1 MMHRTWLWARSSLL
15 LTLTVTVVLGLLVPA
30 RSQDVV
36 TLRFSNWHLVET
48 VWGRSLRE
56 AINIFES
63 RNPGIRIS
71 PEPISYAEK
80 EPRYQIECAARRM
93 PDVVKLHN
101 FSLTLFFELG
111 CAADLT
117 SFIQREGPG
126 FLKTWYDTPMQI
138 MTHKGKIMAMPG
150 DFMSMVVIYNR
161 DLFKAAGLDPDKPP
175 KNWTEFL
182 EYARRL
188 TRDTDGDG
196 RVDQWGFSMPAS
208 KNPGLPLR
216 ILPVVFSFGADFLTP
231 DGRSSAMDS
240 REFREAFTYIV
251 ELATVH
257 RVVPPGVTTFG
268 PGDVRTQMASRRVAM
283 KIGSGW
289 SYPII
294 NDLNP
299 SLKAAETLEAAPVP
313 VGRKQ
318 TTVAWL
324 SGWIMS
330 PHTRNPDAAWK
341 FIKFL
346 SSKDIEKKFFE
357 DNRVISSR
365 RDVNTLPLVRTD
377 KFSRVI
383 VSQLSQARLEPL
395 IKEWPEIFDA
405 FATALQEAITGAK
418 TSERA
423 LADAHARVNAILAR
437 PR

>member
-1 MMHRTWLWARSSLL
+1 MRKKHLYRPGRVWAI
-15 LTLTVTVVLGLLVPA
+15 LTVAFVLGALVPA
-30 RSQDVV
+30 RSQEAV
-36 TLRFSNWHLVET
+36 TLRFSNWHFVET

-56 AINIFES
+56 AVNVFES
-63 RNPGIRIS
+63 QNSGIRII
-71 PEPISYAEK
+71 PEPISYADK
-80 EPRYQIECAARRM
+80 EPRYQAECTARRM

-117 SFIQREGPG
+117 PFVEKEGPG
-126 FLKTWYDTPMQI
+126 FLKTWYETPI
-138 MTHKGKIMAMPG
+138 KTLTFKGKLMAMPG
-150 DFMSMVVIYNR
+150 DFMSMVLIYNR
-161 DLFKAAGLDPDKPP
+161 DMFKAVGLDPDRPP

-182 EYARRL
+182 DYTKRL
-188 TRDTDGDG
+188 TRDNDGDG
-196 RVDQWGFSMPAS
+196 RIDQWGFSMPAS

-216 ILPVVFSFGADFLTP
+216 IAPMVWSFGADFLTT
-231 DGRSSAMDS
+231 DGRRSAMDT
-240 REFREAFTYIV
+240 REFIEAFNYIV

-257 RVVPPGVTTFG
+257 RAVPPGVTTFG
-268 PGDVRTQMASRRVAM
+268 PGDVRTQMAGRRVAM

-294 NDLNP
+294 NAINP
-299 SLKAAETLEAAPVP
+299 GLRADEALGAAPVP
-313 VGRKQ
+313 VGRKNV
-318 TTVAWL
+318 TAAWL

-330 PHTRNPDAAWK
+330 PHTRHPDAAWK

-346 SSKDIEKKFFE
+346 SSKEIEKKFFH

-365 RDVNTLPLVRTD
+365 QDVNTLPMVRTD

-395 IKEWPEIFDA
+395 IKEWPEVFDA

-418 TSERA
+418 TPERA
-423 LADAHARVNAILAR
+423 LADAHARTNTILVR
-437 PR
+437 SR

>member
-1 MMHRTWLWARSSLL
+1 MLRQGVVVPMRILAVSAVM
-15 LTLTVTVVLGLLVPA
+15 LTVGLIPPA
-30 RSQDVV
+30 WSGEAV

-56 AINIFES
+56 AIAIFES
-63 RNPGIRIS
+63 QNPGIRIA

-80 EPRYQIECAARRM
+80 EPRYQAECAARRM

-101 FSLTLFFELG
+101 FSLTMFFELG

-117 SFIQREGPG
+117 PFVQKEGPE
-126 FLKTWYDTPMQI
+126 FLKTWYETPI
-138 MTHKGKIMAMPG
+138 KTLTYKGKLLAMPG
-150 DFMSMVVIYNR
+150 DFMSMVLIYNR
-161 DLFKAAGLDPDKPP
+161 ELFRAAGLDPGRPP
-175 KNWTEFL
+175 RNWTEFL
-182 EYARRL
+182 DYARRL

-196 RVDQWGFSMPAS
+196 RIDQWGFSIPAS

-216 ILPVVFSFGADFLTP
+216 IAPVVWSFGADFLTP
-231 DGRSSAMDS
+231 DGRRSALDT

-268 PGDVRTQMASRRVAM
+268 PGDVRTQMAHRRVAM
-283 KIGSGW
+283 KMGSGW

-294 NDLNP
+294 NDINP
-299 SLKAAETLEAAPVP
+299 ALKAYDALEAAPVP

-318 TTVAWL
+318 VTMAWL

-330 PHTRNPDAAWK
+330 PHTRHPEAAWK

-346 SSKDIEKKFFE
+346 TSKETEKKFFF

-365 RDVNTLPLVRTD
+365 KDVNTLPMVQTD
-377 KFSRVI
+377 KFSKMI
-383 VSQLSQARLEPL
+383 VSQLQYARLEPL
-395 IKEWPEIFDA
+395 IPEWPEIFDA

-418 TSERA
+418 TPDRA
-423 LADAHARVNAILAR
+423 LADAHARVNTILGAR
-437 PR
+437 

>member
-1 MMHRTWLWARSSLL
+1 MSRSWGKITVSLVL
-15 LTLTVTVVLGLLVPA
+15 IVGLTLSIGAPV
-30 RSQDVV
+30 RSGAVV

-56 AINIFES
+56 AINVFES
-63 RNPGIRIS
+63 QNSGIKIT
-71 PEPISYAEK
+71 PEPISYGEK
-80 EPRYQIECAARRM
+80 EPRYQTECAARRM

-101 FSLTLFFELG
+101 FSLTMFFELG

-117 SFIQREGPG
+117 PFIQREGG
-126 FLKTWYDTPMQI
+126 QRFLKAWYETPLRTL
-138 MTHKGKIMAMPG
+138 THQGKVMAMPG

-161 DLFKAAGLDPDKPP
+161 ELFRAAGLDPNRPP
-175 KNWTEFL
+175 RNWTEFL
-182 EYARRL
+182 DYAKRL
-188 TRDTDGDG
+188 TRDTDADG
-196 RVDQWGFSMPAS
+196 RIDQWGFSMPAS

-216 ILPVVFSFGADFLTP
+216 IAPVIWSFGADFLTP
-231 DGRSSAMDS
+231 DGRRSAMDS
-240 REFREAFTYIV
+240 AEFKEAFTYIV

-268 PGDVRTQMASRRVAM
+268 PGDVRTQMANRRVAM

-294 NDLNP
+294 NDINP
-299 SLKAAETLEAAPVP
+299 SLRAAEVMDAAPVP
-313 VGRKQ
+313 VGRKRI
-318 TTVAWL
+318 TAAWL

-330 PHTRNPDAAWK
+330 PHTHYPEEAWK

-346 SSKDIEKKFFE
+346 SSKEIEKKFFN

-365 RDVNTLPLVRTD
+365 QDVNILPLIRTD

-383 VSQLSQARLEPL
+383 VGELPNARLEPL

-418 TSERA
+418 ASDRA
-423 LADAHARVNAILAR
+423 LADAHARANAILAR
-437 PR
+437 R

>member
-1 MMHRTWLWARSSLL
+1 MSRQGTAVRSVLWLI
-15 LTLTVTVVLGLLVPA
+15 LTAALVVGGLAPA
-30 RSQDVV
+30 RAQEVV

-63 RNPGIRIS
+63 RNPGIKIV

-80 EPRYQIECAARRM
+80 EARYQTECAARRM

-101 FSLTLFFELG
+101 FSLTMFFEMG

-117 SFIQREGPG
+117 PFIQKEGPN
-126 FLKTWYDTPMQI
+126 FLKAWYDTPI
-138 MTHKGKIMAMPG
+138 KVMTYKGKLMAMPG
-150 DFMSMVVIYNR
+150 DFMSMVLIYNR
-161 DLFKAAGLDPDKPP
+161 EMFRAAGLNPDRPP
-175 KNWTEFL
+175 RNWTEFL
-182 EYARRL
+182 DYARRL

-196 RVDQWGFSMPAS
+196 RIDQWGFSIPAS

-216 ILPVVFSFGADFLTP
+216 ITPVVWSFGADFITP
-231 DGRSSAMDS
+231 DGRSSALNTP
-240 REFREAFTYIV
+240 EFRAAFTYIV

-257 RVVPPGVTTFG
+257 KVVPPGVTTFG
-268 PGDVRTQMASRRVAM
+268 PGDVRTQMASGKVAM

-299 SLKAAETLEAAPVP
+299 KLNAYATLEAAPVP
-313 VGRKQ
+313 VGKVPI
-318 TTVAWL
+318 TAAWQ

-330 PHTRNPDAAWK
+330 PFTRHPEAAWK

-346 SSKDIEKKFFE
+346 SSKEMDKKFFE

-365 RDVNTLPLVRTD
+365 QDVNALPMVRTD

-383 VSQLSQARLEPL
+383 VAELAHARLEPM

-405 FATALQEAITGAK
+405 FTTALHEAIAGAK
-418 TSERA
+418 TPDRA

-437 PR
+437 SR

>member
-1 MMHRTWLWARSSLL
+1 MPSGRGRRIGRLVA
-15 LTLTVTVVLGLLVPA
+15 LTAGLVALILTPA
-30 RSQDVV
+30 LSQEVV
-36 TLRFSNWHLVET
+36 TLRFSNWHFVET

-56 AINIFES
+56 AISIFES
-63 RNPGIRIS
+63 QNPGIRIV

-80 EPRYQIECAARRM
+80 EPRYQTECAARRM

-117 SFIQREGPG
+117 PFTQREGPG
-126 FLKTWYDTPMQI
+126 FLKAWYDTPI
-138 MTHKGKIMAMPG
+138 ETMTYKGKVMAMPG
-150 DFMSMVVIYNR
+150 DFMSMVLIYNR
-161 DLFKAAGLDPDKPP
+161 ELFKAAGLDPDRPP

-182 EYARRL
+182 DYAKRL

-196 RVDQWGFSMPAS
+196 RIDQWGFSIPAS

-216 ILPVVFSFGADFLTP
+216 IIPVVWSFGADFLTP
-231 DGRSSAMDS
+231 DGRRSALDTK
-240 REFREAFTYIV
+240 EFSEAFTYIV

-257 RVVPPGVTTFG
+257 KVVPPGVTTFG

-283 KIGSGW
+283 KMGSGW

-299 SLKAAETLEAAPVP
+299 GLRAAETLEAAPVP
-313 VGRKQ
+313 LGRKEV
-318 TTVAWL
+318 TAAWL

-330 PHTRNPDAAWK
+330 PHTKYPDAAWK

-346 SSKDIEKKFFE
+346 SSKETEKKFFQ

-365 RDVNTLPLVRTD
+365 KEVNTLPMVRTD

-383 VSQLSQARLEPL
+383 VSQLPHARLEPL
-395 IKEWPEIFDA
+395 IKGWPEIFDA
-405 FATALQEAITGAK
+405 FTTALQEAIIGAK
-418 TSERA
+418 TPERA
-423 LADAHARVNAILAR
+423 LGDAHARVNAILAR
-437 PR
+437 R